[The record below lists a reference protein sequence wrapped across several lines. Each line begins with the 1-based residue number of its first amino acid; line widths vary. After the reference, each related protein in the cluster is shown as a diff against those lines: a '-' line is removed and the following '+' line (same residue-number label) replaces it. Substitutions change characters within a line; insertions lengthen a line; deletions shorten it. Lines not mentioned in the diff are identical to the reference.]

1 MHIAILG
8 AGFAGLSTAWHL
20 LEEGAEVTV
29 FDPKGIGGGA
39 SGIAA
44 GLLHPYVG
52 EQGRRTLFATEG
64 MQASKF
70 LLEVAQAHIEK
81 KVILSRG
88 IVRYAQGL
96 EQVEMFASHIA
107 THGDVERVGEHQ
119 FLLTSGMTVDCSAYL
134 EGLWGAAAK
143 RGAKLIEKAITRP
156 TQLREFDQ
164 VVIAAGA
171 GVWQLEECQELPLS
185 AIKGQVLECAVPET
199 LTPFSQ
205 SCICK
210 GYLAVSD
217 RERIC
222 YIGSTYERQD
232 LSEEAHP
239 ERVKRELF
247 PKIALFFPEV
257 DQLEVIGCK
266 AAIRVGKKGH
276 YAPVVKRVRPGIW
289 VFTGLGS
296 RGLLYHGYC
305 GNFLARAILSNEEEC
320 IPPIFKG
327 GDTSSRLVL

>member
-1 MHIAILG
+1 MHVAILG

-20 LEEGAEVTV
+20 LEGGAEVTV

-64 MQASKF
+64 MKASEF
-70 LLEVAQAHIEK
+70 LFEVAQAHTEK
-81 KVILSRG
+81 KVVLSRG
-88 IVRYAQGL
+88 IVRYTQ
-96 EQVEMFASHIA
+96 EQEQEETFTSHIA
-107 THGDVERVGEHQ
+107 AHGDVARVGDHQ
-119 FLLTSGMTVDCSAYL
+119 FLITSGMTVDCSAYL
-134 EGLWGAAAK
+134 EGLWHAARK
-143 RGAKLIEKAITRP
+143 RGAHLVEKAMTSLS
-156 TQLREFDQ
+156 QLGEYDQ
-164 VVIAAGA
+164 IVIAAGA
-171 GVWQLEECQELPLS
+171 GVWQLEECQGLPIS
-185 AIKGQVLECAVPET
+185 AIKGQVLECKVPEQIP
-199 LTPFSQ
+199 PFSQ

-232 LSEEAHP
+232 LSEEAQP

-257 DQLEVIGCK
+257 EQLEVVGCK

-276 YAPVVKRVRPGIW
+276 YAPTVKRVRPGVW

-296 RGLLYHGYC
+296 RGLLYHAYC
-305 GNFLARAILSNEEEC
+305 GNFLARAILSNEEES
-320 IPPIFKG
+320 IPHIFREG
-327 GDTSSRLVL
+327 